1 MPTDGPPRDVALVVD
16 VLVTWVGAAVL
27 ARYLWTLGTRS
38 ARSLLESRTHVLI
51 GVLAALFFIRGFAWL
66 LPNHH
71 WLDWLVFM
79 PVSLLP
85 IVMTLF
91 VEGLLRRHAPL
102 WLKILAT
109 GLSAAAFIANSARF
123 WTTQSDGLTAIDAVL
138 LGAVLVTMLALAW
151 LLLRR
156 DRASLSA
163 SENSL
168 VRVCAVDAAISLPLS
183 ITDFRTAFG
192 APPVRMGT
200 LGALLLCYSLLRAPD
215 AGIELGGWLR
225 DLGRLVLKAV
235 IACVFVVL
243 ALGTVNAPFVLPL
256 SALAVAL
263 LLASSILDRLRDAAE
278 STTRN
283 DLLRWLGRA
292 TPQSASEFVAE
303 LAALP
308 LTSDA
313 AVIEGADLE
322 AYDENGL
329 VTTFSKRSV
338 YSLADLRRVRDVDA
352 NNARGADELAD
363 LLERRGA
370 THVALIS
377 RSPARLLLAT
387 LPELGYSG
395 ETALALTAV
404 ARRAERALMP

>member
-1 MPTDGPPRDVALVVD
+1 MPTDGTPHDVALVVD
-16 VLVTWVGAAVL
+16 VLVTWIGAAAL
-27 ARYLWTLGTRS
+27 ARYLWTLATRPG
-38 ARSLLESRTHVLI
+38 RSLLETRARFLV
-51 GVLAALFFIRGFAWL
+51 GMLAALLFVRGFAWL
-66 LPNHH
+66 LPNHR
-71 WLDWLVFM
+71 WLDWLVFL

-85 IVMTLF
+85 IAMTLF
-91 VEGLLRRHAPL
+91 AEALLRRHAPL
-102 WLKILAT
+102 WLKTLAT
-109 GLSAAAFIANSARF
+109 GLSAAAFVANFARF
-123 WTTQSDGLTAIDAVL
+123 WVQTGDRPSAIDAVI

-168 VRVCAVDAAISLPLS
+168 VRVCAVLAAIGLPLS
-183 ITDFRTAFG
+183 VTDFRTAFG
-192 APPVRMGT
+192 APPVRLGT
-200 LGALLLCYSLLRAPD
+200 LAALLLCYSLLRAPD
-215 AGIELGGWLR
+215 EGTELRGWLR
-225 DLGRLVLKAV
+225 DLWRLLVKAAL
-235 IACVFVVL
+235 ACAFVVL
-243 ALGTVNAPFVLPL
+243 ALGTANAAFVVPL

-263 LLASSILDRLRDAAE
+263 LLAFSILDRLRDASA

-313 AVIEGADLE
+313 TVVEGADLA
-322 AYDENGL
+322 AYDKDGL
-329 VTTFSKRSV
+329 VKTFSNRVV
-338 YSLADLRRVRDVDA
+338 YSLAELRRVRDGDA
-352 NNARGADELAD
+352 NNARGADELTD

-377 RSPARLLLAT
+377 RSPARLLVAT
-387 LPELGYSG
+387 LPELGYAD

-404 ARRAERALMP
+404 ARRAERAFVS

>member
-1 MPTDGPPRDVALVVD
+1 
-16 VLVTWVGAAVL
+16 
-27 ARYLWTLGTRS
+27 LWTLATRPG
-38 ARSLLESRTHVLI
+38 RSLLESRARFLV
-51 GVLAALFFIRGFAWL
+51 GMLAALLFVRGFAWL
-66 LPNHH
+66 LPNHR
-71 WLDWLVFM
+71 WLDWLVFV

-85 IVMTLF
+85 IAMTLF
-91 VEGLLRRHAPL
+91 AEALLRRHAPL
-102 WLKILAT
+102 WLKTLAT
-109 GLSAAAFIANSARF
+109 GLSAAAFVANCARLGVQDAARRS
-123 WTTQSDGLTAIDAVL
+123 TIDAVL
-138 LGAVLVTMLALAW
+138 LGAVIVTMLALAW

-168 VRVCAVDAAISLPLS
+168 VRVCAVLAAIGLPLS
-183 ITDFRTAFG
+183 VTDFRTAFG
-192 APPVRMGT
+192 APPVRLGT

-215 AGIELGGWLR
+215 EGTELRGWLR
-225 DLGRLVLKAV
+225 DLGRLLVKAFV
-235 IACVFVVL
+235 ACVFVVV
-243 ALGTVNAPFVLPL
+243 ALGTANAAFVVPL

-263 LLASSILDRLRDAAE
+263 LLAFSILDRLRDASA

-292 TPQSASEFVAE
+292 SPRSASEFVAE

-313 AVIEGADLE
+313 TVIECADLA
-322 AYDENGL
+322 AYYSDGL
-329 VTTFSKRSV
+329 VRTFSKRVV
-338 YSLADLRRVRDVDA
+338 YSLAELRRVRDADA
-352 NNARGADELAD
+352 NDARGADELTD

-377 RSPARLLLAT
+377 RSPVRLLVAT
-387 LPELGYSG
+387 LPELGYAD

-404 ARRAERALMP
+404 ARRAERAFVP